1 MKFLF
6 PLFSWIC
13 CLSTVDGRR
22 HGNKKSKKCKVP
34 KAPLQGKPLFLT
46 LSCESDAKTV
56 LNTLV
61 SELTQHMDAMIPPML
76 FTTERV
82 VDLSSDAQAYQVAAD
97 GSYANYTF
105 PERTTSADLFV
116 FAETELQVQAAVLY
130 AQTCDYAITV
140 RSGGHSYLGMS
151 ASCYNAAMDDDAKAC
166 MVIDVGLM
174 KQQVRKEED
183 GTLVL
188 GPGIRLEQVAQFL
201 DDQSALDPDQNL
213 FIPTGVCVGV
223 ALGGHVQTGGFGLWG
238 RQLGPLASRVLG
250 FRIVLS
256 NGAIQEVVK
265 PDGDTSQLNNDLYY
279 AVLGGAS
286 GSWGVVTE
294 INIQPAVGLKSVFW
308 QTTMVWEVEGIAK
321 MFRKLGESTMANAH
335 DTRWNF
341 QFTAQGIA
349 PLGRPNLL
357 RMEASWVAPADEF
370 DDYDAS
376 FFQDILDACDG
387 CTIVGNLVT
396 TERPSSVLKDR
407 HLLAKFGGYE
417 LPGTTQMVAL
427 VCTRI
432 YHFSFQLMLIH
443 FALFVFQ
450 IPFGIISRPS
460 NRQTTTQTQ
469 TD

>member
-1 MKFLF
+1 MCQMWFQGIPNKMLHNTTTRRTHNLQLIICSRIAYLLVVMRWAIHRAGAKDADERKFYHVSHTRSWISICLLGTLTLHRHTIFLSSTKRKTMKFLF

-34 KAPLQGKPLFLT
+34 KAPLQGKPLVLT

-321 MFRKLGESTMANAH
+321 ML
-335 DTRWNF
+335 
-341 QFTAQGIA
+341 
-349 PLGRPNLL
+349 
-357 RMEASWVAPADEF
+357 
-370 DDYDAS
+370 
-376 FFQDILDACDG
+376 
-387 CTIVGNLVT
+387 
-396 TERPSSVLKDR
+396 
-407 HLLAKFGGYE
+407 
-417 LPGTTQMVAL
+417 
-427 VCTRI
+427 
-432 YHFSFQLMLIH
+432 
-443 FALFVFQ
+443 
-450 IPFGIISRPS
+450 
-460 NRQTTTQTQ
+460 
-469 TD
+469 